1 MVSTAV
7 SRRQRREAQR
17 RTQRSH
23 RRTLTVIISALTT
36 IALFAGYCAADITD
50 VAPGLLTLKP
60 VTAPVFANP
69 ATAKSGGTIAGA
81 LNANKAI
88 DSTAASA
95 LVNELLST
103 QGVGNDASVII
114 EDAQG
119 TVAAE
124 HESNTPREP
133 ASTLKTLTALA
144 ASSTLNMASTL
155 DTQVFLTQSDD
166 GTNTLTLKGNGDMLL
181 SAGDSDANHTNGR
194 AGLNTLAKATVAA
207 LAQRGITSVN
217 LEYDDTLFGDS
228 RIPAGLSEGGAV
240 LSDYTVY
247 FTPVSS
253 MAIDGGRQ
261 YTADTP
267 APADPDDS
275 AGYPELSQHTAS
287 DVATKFAELL
297 QSNGVAVTGDVT
309 ANTAPS
315 DETPLASV
323 SSATLSEI
331 MAYTLRH
338 SDNTLAE
345 EFGRL
350 TALAT
355 MADCSGLSP
364 GSRLTVRTLAA
375 VQQRNLTTESG
386 AAGAEGLSIAGLVGT
401 AQDRYTDDAVAG
413 LLRVKTG
420 SLGTVTSMAGN
431 VSRTNG
437 GALSFAVVVNNPE
450 DYAAARSAIDS
461 FITKLAGL

>member
-1 MVSTAV
+1 M
-7 SRRQRREAQR
+7 
-17 RTQRSH
+17 
-23 RRTLTVIISALTT
+23 
-36 IALFAGYCAADITD
+36 
-50 VAPGLLTLKP
+50 
-60 VTAPVFANP
+60 
-69 ATAKSGGTIAGA
+69 
-81 LNANKAI
+81 
-88 DSTAASA
+88 
-95 LVNELLST
+95 
-103 QGVGNDASVII
+103 
-114 EDAQG
+114 
-119 TVAAE
+119 
-124 HESNTPREP
+124 
-133 ASTLKTLTALA
+133 
-144 ASSTLNMASTL
+144 
-155 DTQVFLTQSDD
+155 FLTQSDD

-261 YTADTP
+261 YAADTP

-315 DETPLASV
+315 GETPLASV

-350 TALAT
+350 TALAKSAT
-355 MADCSGLSP
+355 NSP
-364 GSRLTVRTLAA
+364 EGG
-375 VQQRNLTTESG
+375 TERS
-386 AAGAEGLSIAGLVGT
+386 
-401 AQDRYTDDAVAG
+401 
-413 LLRVKTG
+413 
-420 SLGTVTSMAGN
+420 
-431 VSRTNG
+431 
-437 GALSFAVVVNNPE
+437 NP
-450 DYAAARSAIDS
+450 
-461 FITKLAGL
+461 L

>member
-1 MVSTAV
+1 M
-7 SRRQRREAQR
+7 EA
-17 RTQRSH
+17 
-23 RRTLTVIISALTT
+23 A
-36 IALFAGYCAADITD
+36 
-50 VAPGLLTLKP
+50 
-60 VTAPVFANP
+60 
-69 ATAKSGGTIAGA
+69 
-81 LNANKAI
+81 
-88 DSTAASA
+88 
-95 LVNELLST
+95 
-103 QGVGNDASVII
+103 
-114 EDAQG
+114 
-119 TVAAE
+119 
-124 HESNTPREP
+124 NTPPIRLRRP
-133 ASTLKTLTALA
+133 TL
-144 ASSTLNMASTL
+144 MI
-155 DTQVFLTQSDD
+155 
-166 GTNTLTLKGNGDMLL
+166 
-181 SAGDSDANHTNGR
+181 R
-194 AGLNTLAKATVAA
+194 
-207 LAQRGITSVN
+207 
-217 LEYDDTLFGDS
+217 
-228 RIPAGLSEGGAV
+228 
-240 LSDYTVY
+240 
-247 FTPVSS
+247 
-253 MAIDGGRQ
+253 
-261 YTADTP
+261 
-267 APADPDDS
+267 

-350 TALAT
+350 TALAKSATNSPEGGTETVKSTLNDLGLDTSGLT

-375 VQQRNLTTESG
+375 VQQRNLTTKSG

>member
-60 VTAPVFANP
+60 VTAPVFADP

-95 LVNELLST
+95 LVNELLSA
-103 QGVGNDASVII
+103 QGVGNDTSVII
-114 EDAQG
+114 EAAQG

-261 YTADTP
+261 YTPIRLRRPTLMIRPDTRNCPSTPP
-267 APADPDDS
+267 ATWPRNSPNCS
-275 AGYPELSQHTAS
+275 NRTVWPLPET
-287 DVATKFAELL
+287 
-297 QSNGVAVTGDVT
+297 
-309 ANTAPS
+309 
-315 DETPLASV
+315 
-323 SSATLSEI
+323 
-331 MAYTLRH
+331 
-338 SDNTLAE
+338 
-345 EFGRL
+345 
-350 TALAT
+350 
-355 MADCSGLSP
+355 
-364 GSRLTVRTLAA
+364 
-375 VQQRNLTTESG
+375 
-386 AAGAEGLSIAGLVGT
+386 
-401 AQDRYTDDAVAG
+401 
-413 LLRVKTG
+413 
-420 SLGTVTSMAGN
+420 
-431 VSRTNG
+431 
-437 GALSFAVVVNNPE
+437 
-450 DYAAARSAIDS
+450 
-461 FITKLAGL
+461 

>member
-1 MVSTAV
+1 M
-7 SRRQRREAQR
+7 
-17 RTQRSH
+17 
-23 RRTLTVIISALTT
+23 
-36 IALFAGYCAADITD
+36 
-50 VAPGLLTLKP
+50 
-60 VTAPVFANP
+60 
-69 ATAKSGGTIAGA
+69 
-81 LNANKAI
+81 NANKAI

-95 LVNELLST
+95 LVNELLSA
-103 QGVGNDASVII
+103 QGVGNDTSVII

-133 ASTLKTLTALA
+133 ASTLENADRARRLIHPEYGIH
-144 ASSTLNMASTL
+144 L

-275 AGYPELSQHTAS
+275 AGYPELSQHAAS

-315 DETPLASV
+315 GETPLASV

-350 TALAT
+350 TALAKSATNSPEGGTEAVKSTLNDLGLDTSGLT
-355 MADCSGLSP
+355 MADCSGLSPP

-420 SLGTVTSMAGN
+420 SLGTVASMAGN

>member
-1 MVSTAV
+1 MGVALSGLGVAEVTSCVLMYPVASMDKPFSAPQGRAMAQGFFPFVYVLGSLLLMLPTGIVALVMLLTGAEGGIWLAIIPVALANGIGILALGTWLGGKLMDARMLSIVQHSTRSPHCRNDRLGIRSTMVSTAV

-50 VAPGLLTLKP
+50 VAPDYDVEARRRTCFCRSSHRQIRRHRRRHLERD
-60 VTAPVFANP
+60 
-69 ATAKSGGTIAGA
+69 
-81 LNANKAI
+81 KAI

-95 LVNELLST
+95 LVNELLSA
-103 QGVGNDASVII
+103 QGVGNDTSVII

-267 APADPDDS
+267 APADPMIRPDTRNCPS
-275 AGYPELSQHTAS
+275 TPPATWPRNSPNCSNRTAWPLPET
-287 DVATKFAELL
+287 
-297 QSNGVAVTGDVT
+297 
-309 ANTAPS
+309 
-315 DETPLASV
+315 
-323 SSATLSEI
+323 
-331 MAYTLRH
+331 
-338 SDNTLAE
+338 
-345 EFGRL
+345 
-350 TALAT
+350 
-355 MADCSGLSP
+355 
-364 GSRLTVRTLAA
+364 
-375 VQQRNLTTESG
+375 
-386 AAGAEGLSIAGLVGT
+386 
-401 AQDRYTDDAVAG
+401 
-413 LLRVKTG
+413 
-420 SLGTVTSMAGN
+420 
-431 VSRTNG
+431 
-437 GALSFAVVVNNPE
+437 
-450 DYAAARSAIDS
+450 
-461 FITKLAGL
+461 

>member
-1 MVSTAV
+1 M
-7 SRRQRREAQR
+7 
-17 RTQRSH
+17 
-23 RRTLTVIISALTT
+23 
-36 IALFAGYCAADITD
+36 
-50 VAPGLLTLKP
+50 
-60 VTAPVFANP
+60 
-69 ATAKSGGTIAGA
+69 
-81 LNANKAI
+81 
-88 DSTAASA
+88 
-95 LVNELLST
+95 
-103 QGVGNDASVII
+103 
-114 EDAQG
+114 
-119 TVAAE
+119 
-124 HESNTPREP
+124 
-133 ASTLKTLTALA
+133 
-144 ASSTLNMASTL
+144 
-155 DTQVFLTQSDD
+155 
-166 GTNTLTLKGNGDMLL
+166 
-181 SAGDSDANHTNGR
+181 
-194 AGLNTLAKATVAA
+194 AA

-228 RIPAGLSEGGAV
+228 RIPSGLSEGGAV

-287 DVATKFAELL
+287 DVAAKFAELL
-297 QSNGVAVTGDVT
+297 QSNGMAVTGDVT

-315 DETPLASV
+315 GETPLASV

-350 TALAT
+350 TALAKSATNSPEGGTEAVKSTLNDLGLDTSGLT

>member
-7 SRRQRREAQR
+7 SRRRRREAQR

-95 LVNELLST
+95 LVNELLSA
-103 QGVGNDASVII
+103 QGVGNDTSVII

-119 TVAAE
+119 TVAAA

-267 APADPDDS
+267 APAHPDDS
-275 AGYPELSQHTAS
+275 P
-287 DVATKFAELL
+287 
-297 QSNGVAVTGDVT
+297 
-309 ANTAPS
+309 
-315 DETPLASV
+315 
-323 SSATLSEI
+323 
-331 MAYTLRH
+331 
-338 SDNTLAE
+338 
-345 EFGRL
+345 
-350 TALAT
+350 
-355 MADCSGLSP
+355 
-364 GSRLTVRTLAA
+364 
-375 VQQRNLTTESG
+375 
-386 AAGAEGLSIAGLVGT
+386 
-401 AQDRYTDDAVAG
+401 
-413 LLRVKTG
+413 
-420 SLGTVTSMAGN
+420 
-431 VSRTNG
+431 
-437 GALSFAVVVNNPE
+437 
-450 DYAAARSAIDS
+450 
-461 FITKLAGL
+461 